1 MKTTGYCGKKD
12 HLGGRLEMSEKQLKF
27 RYAKRND
34 AALVL
39 KFIRELAAYENMES
53 EVTATTAD
61 LEEWVFDKKNAEV
74 IFAVIDSEEIGF
86 ALFFHNFSTFLG
98 RAGFISGG
106 FVCQAPVQGEWLWKE
121 HSEKIWL
128 KLQLRGAADAWNGG
142 AWIGTSQALTFIYHW
157 VPRLWKTGPF
167 TALPVRHW
175 NNYLLN
181 KELSI

>member
-1 MKTTGYCGKKD
+1 
-12 HLGGRLEMSEKQLKF
+12 MSEKQLKF

-39 KFIRELAAYENMES
+39 KFIRELAAYENMER

-61 LEEWVFDKKNAEV
+61 LEEWIFDKKKAEV

-98 RAGFISGG
+98 RAGLYLEDLYVKPQYRGNGYGKSI
-106 FVCQAPVQGEWLWKE
+106 LKN
-121 HSEKIWL
+121 WL

-157 VPRLWKTGPF
+157 GPRLWKTGPF
-167 TALPVRHW
+167 TALPVRH
-175 NNYLLN
+175 
-181 KELSI
+181 